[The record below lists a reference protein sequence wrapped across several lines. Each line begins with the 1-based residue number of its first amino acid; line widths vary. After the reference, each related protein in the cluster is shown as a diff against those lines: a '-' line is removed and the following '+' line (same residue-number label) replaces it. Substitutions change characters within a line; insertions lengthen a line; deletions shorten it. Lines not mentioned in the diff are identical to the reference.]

1 MFWPQSPQ
9 SADAHDQMTTL
20 IGSAIQM
27 FRGEAGIFVVSNE
40 AFDPQSSREYILY
53 RIDEALVF
61 PLLAHVQDG
70 MQPNSAHP
78 LLFEALAP
86 DIISRLNIA
95 PEVAQQQGIEYGSL
109 AVYDR
114 EGPLGVLYFLRTT
127 STRSC
132 LEQITEYAQGSEG
145 ERDSRPKEQHNALYS
160 FIAQLAAGLRF
171 AFRSQSLVKEQ
182 ERLAAI
188 FQNST
193 DGILTVDNAL
203 RIIDFNPAM
212 ERLTGWHKDEVLGRF
227 YFKVLRPQDRYGND
241 LGLEDSVILQV
252 FAGQQIINRE
262 MIICARDG
270 QRFTVAI
277 TASCVRSVRGEPLNG
292 ILNVRDLTRE
302 RQQEEQRSTFIS
314 VISHELKT
322 PISIIK
328 GYASTLARKDA
339 QFDAQ
344 GLQSRLMAIEE
355 EADRLDKLVGNLL
368 YASRIQANGLQM
380 DITPLDLEYLIRS
393 VLRRLQAKAPD
404 VSITLSIP
412 KRLPT
417 VMADR
422 DRIEEVLQ
430 NLLDNAIKYSPRH
443 PEISVSCFSTGEEVI
458 VSIRDSGMG
467 ISVREQ
473 EQIFERFQRVGDPPA
488 RTTQGAG
495 LGLYIARAIIE
506 AHRGRIWV
514 ESALREGSTFSFS
527 LPREEKA
534 QLPMVV
540 F

>member
-1 MFWPQSPQ
+1 
-9 SADAHDQMTTL
+9 MTTL
-20 IGSAIQM
+20 IGSAIEL
-27 FRGEAGIFVVSNE
+27 FGGEAGVFVVSNE
-40 AFDPQSSREYILY
+40 AFDPQSNSEYILY
-53 RIDEALVF
+53 RIDETVAL

-86 DIISRLNIA
+86 DLIPQLHIA
-95 PEVAQQQGIEYGSL
+95 RDGAEQQGIEYGSL

-114 EGPLGVLYFLRTT
+114 EGPLGVLYFLRPATT
-127 STRSC
+127 HSC
-132 LEQITEYAQGSEG
+132 LEEVIQSKGSQPG
-145 ERDSRPKEQHNALYS
+145 EQHDGLYS

-171 AFRSQSLVKEQ
+171 AFRSLSLVKEQ

-212 ERLTGWHKDEVLGRF
+212 ERLTGWHKNEVLGRF
-227 YFKVLRPQDRYGND
+227 YFKVLCPQDRYGND
-241 LGLEDSVILQV
+241 LGLEDSAILQV
-252 FAGQQIINRE
+252 FAGQQVINRE

-270 QRFTVAI
+270 QRFAVSV
-277 TASCVRSVRGEPLNG
+277 TASCVHSVRGEPMNG

-322 PISIIK
+322 PIAIIK

-339 QFDAQ
+339 QFDTQ
-344 GLQSRLMAIEE
+344 VVQSRLMAIEE

-380 DITPLDLEYLIRS
+380 DITSLDLEHLIRS

-412 KRLPT
+412 ESLPI

-443 PEISVSCFSTGEEVI
+443 PEISVSCYPTGEEVI
-458 VSIRDSGMG
+458 VSVRDSGMG

-473 EQIFERFQRVGDPPA
+473 EQVFERFQRVGDPLAQSTP
-488 RTTQGAG
+488 GAG

-506 AHRGRIWV
+506 AHGGRIWV
-514 ESALREGSTFSFS
+514 ESTLREGSTFSFT